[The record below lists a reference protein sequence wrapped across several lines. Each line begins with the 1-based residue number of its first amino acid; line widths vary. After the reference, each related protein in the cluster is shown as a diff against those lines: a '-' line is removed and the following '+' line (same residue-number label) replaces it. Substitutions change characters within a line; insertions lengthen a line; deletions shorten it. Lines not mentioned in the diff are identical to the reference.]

1 MNSKIIKCSSQL
13 RSSGSNTRWKIQLP
27 GNSGQIDNIKA
38 MATRFIQIPNQTT
51 NINEN
56 NNTINFYRRRAG
68 DVFDFYS
75 RQIPV
80 GQYTITE
87 LLPLLT
93 TALSTVIG
101 GSLVVTATYNTTT
114 NRIELTA
121 TGTTFDYIRLTAGP
135 TPGTYTQSPIDP
147 IIGNNTN
154 DIILEGAGAVSLNLP
169 PNLTG
174 ISSAHVH
181 SRLISSG
188 NCILPEINISMF
200 DIVDLSNTPYGAVAT
215 LDVNHY
221 ENHMVSY
228 DKEVPRSYKYIEF
241 VIRDTAGNVLNI
253 PENFD
258 IEIYLRVFY

>member
-87 LLPLLT
+87 LLPRT
-93 TALSTVIG
+93 IHNNGIITIINNSFKHR
-101 GSLVVTATYNTTT
+101 YW
-114 NRIELTA
+114 R
-121 TGTTFDYIRLTAGP
+121 
-135 TPGTYTQSPIDP
+135 QS
-147 IIGNNTN
+147 GCY
-154 DIILEGAGAVSLNLP
+154 
-169 PNLTG
+169 
-174 ISSAHVH
+174 
-181 SRLISSG
+181 R
-188 NCILPEINISMF
+188 
-200 DIVDLSNTPYGAVAT
+200 
-215 LDVNHY
+215 
-221 ENHMVSY
+221 
-228 DKEVPRSYKYIEF
+228 
-241 VIRDTAGNVLNI
+241 VL
-253 PENFD
+253 
-258 IEIYLRVFY
+258 